1 MQYSE
6 INWRLKTQD
15 CFLFSSMNKKSR
27 KDNMDKTLTVR
38 GHISKDILVPG
49 DGDRWPVGFSKSL
62 LQIKC
67 LAPIDL
73 RGNEA
78 LAPIGTSDNLTSHL
92 SAC

>member
-1 MQYSE
+1 MV
-6 INWRLKTQD
+6 
-15 CFLFSSMNKKSR
+15 
-27 KDNMDKTLTVR
+27 KTLMVK
-38 GHISKDILVPG
+38 GQISKDILVPG
-49 DGDRWPVGFSKSL
+49 DRDRWPVGVSKYL

-67 LAPIDL
+67 LTPIDF